1 MELST
6 HMDRDRLQALLV
18 ELWQEKLGLDTV
30 GVNDDFFELGG
41 HSLLAADLML
51 DIYER
56 VGVEVSAWTLFLRPT
71 IAELAQE
78 ITGESD

>member
-6 HMDRDRLQALLV
+6 HTDRDRLEALLV
-18 ELWQEKLGLDTV
+18 ELWQEKLGLATV

-56 VGVEVSAWTLFLRPT
+56 TGIEVSAWTLFLRPT
-71 IAELAQE
+71 ISELAEE
-78 ITGESD
+78 ITQEAD